1 MGHASCMYQHT
12 EGGLAVE
19 SLYSVYNDIAQRT
32 KGDIYLGVV
41 GPVRTGKSTFIKKFM
56 EALVVPNIKDPYDRQ
71 RAVDETPQSAS
82 GRMIM
87 TTEPKFIPNDAV
99 TITMEDNISLK
110 VRLVDCVGYMVKSAV
125 GHMENEM
132 PRMVKTPWSEYEIP
146 FEEAAAIGTRKVIN
160 DHSTIGVMITA
171 DGSFTQFSRGEYQ
184 EAEENVLKEMKLSG
198 KPFVILLNSAVP
210 DSPETKQLA
219 KDLSERYTKTVIPVD
234 CLNLNNQ
241 SINRIM
247 NGILMDF
254 PVSEIC
260 FNLPEWILSLDNDHW
275 LRKEMF
281 SAIKDSFMDKAT
293 IKLAYDAA
301 EKLNNYEFFNK
312 ANINNISMGT
322 GELTMEIKPADGLF
336 YRIVKEDTGLEIDG
350 EQRLFTVLKEL
361 SGIRAEYLKVETA
374 LAEVRTKGYGVVTPK
389 LEELTLEPP
398 EIVRQGNRF
407 GIKLRASAPSI
418 HMIRADIETEIAP
431 LVGSEKQSEE
441 LVNYLLKEFEGKPE
455 KLWESNIFG
464 KSLHELIT
472 EGLQNK
478 LYKMPEDA
486 QLKLQETLQ
495 KIINEGSGG
504 LICIIL

>member
-1 MGHASCMYQHT
+1 
-12 EGGLAVE
+12 VE
-19 SLYSVYNDIAQRT
+19 NLYSVYNDIAQRT
-32 KGDIYLGVV
+32 KGDIYFGVV

-56 EALVVPNIKDPYDRQ
+56 EALVVPNIKDPYDRE
-71 RAVDETPQSAS
+71 RAIDETPQSAS

-87 TTEPKFIPNDAV
+87 TTEPKFVPNEAV
-99 TITMEDNISLK
+99 TITLEDNISLK

-125 GHMENEM
+125 GHMEDEM

-160 DHSTIGVMITA
+160 EHSTIGVLITA
-171 DGSFTQFSRGEYQ
+171 DGSFTQFSRNEYQ
-184 EAEENVLKEMKLSG
+184 EAEEKVLKEMKSSG

-219 KDLSERYTKTVIPVD
+219 KELSERYSKTVIPVD
-234 CLNLNNQ
+234 CLNLNVQN
-241 SINRIM
+241 INKIM
-247 NGILMDF
+247 NGILLDF

-275 LRKEMF
+275 LRKEMMC
-281 SAIKDSFMDKAT
+281 AIKDSFMDRAT
-293 IKLAYDAA
+293 VKLAYDAA
-301 EKLNNYEFFNK
+301 EKLNNYEFLNK
-312 ANINNISMGT
+312 ADINNMHMGT
-322 GELTMEIKPADGLF
+322 GELTMDIKPADGLF

-350 EQRLFTVLKEL
+350 EQRLFAVLKEL
-361 SGIRAEYLKVETA
+361 SNIRTEYLKVENA

>member
-1 MGHASCMYQHT
+1 M
-12 EGGLAVE
+12 E
-19 SLYSVYNDIAQRT
+19 SLYSVYNDIAERT

-56 EALVVPNIKDPYDRQ
+56 ETLVVPNIKDPYDRG
-71 RAVDETPQSAS
+71 RAIDETPQSAS

-87 TTEPKFIPNDAV
+87 TTEPKFIPNEAV
-99 TITMEDNISLK
+99 AITMEDNINFN

-125 GHMENEM
+125 GHMEDEV
-132 PRMVKTPWSEYEIP
+132 PRMVKTPWSDYEIP
-146 FEEAAAIGTRKVIN
+146 FEEAAAIGTRKVIKE
-160 DHSTIGVMITA
+160 HSTIGVMITA
-171 DGSFTQFSRGEYQ
+171 DGSFTQFSRAEYQ
-184 EAEENVLKEMKLSG
+184 DAEESVIKELKSSG
-198 KPFVILLNSAVP
+198 KPFVIILNSAVP
-210 DSPETKQLA
+210 EATETKELA
-219 KDLSERYTKTVIPVD
+219 KDLSDRYAKPVIPLD
-234 CLNLNNQ
+234 CLNLNVQ
-241 SINRIM
+241 SINKVM

-254 PVSEIC
+254 PISEIC
-260 FNLPEWILSLDNDHW
+260 FNLPEWILSLDSEHW

-281 SAIKDSFMDKAT
+281 NAINDSFMDRT
-293 IKLAYDAA
+293 TLQLTYDAA
-301 EKLNNYEFFNK
+301 NRLNTFDFLSK
-312 ANINNISMGT
+312 ATLNDIRMGT
-322 GELTMEIKPADGLF
+322 GELTMDIKPADGLF
-336 YRIVKEDTGLEIDG
+336 YRIVKEETGLEIDG
-350 EQRLFTVLKEL
+350 EQRLFTVLKDL
-361 SGIRAEYLKVETA
+361 SGIRSEYLKVEDA

-398 EIVRQGNRF
+398 EIVRQGTRF

>member
-1 MGHASCMYQHT
+1 M
-12 EGGLAVE
+12 E
-19 SLYSVYNDIAQRT
+19 SLYSIYNDIAERT
-32 KGDIYLGVV
+32 KGDIYIGVV

-56 EALVVPNIKDPYDRQ
+56 EALVVPNIKNPYERE

-87 TTEPKFIPNDAV
+87 TTEPKFIPNEAV
-99 TITMEDNISLK
+99 TITMEDNVTLR
-110 VRLVDCVGYMVKSAV
+110 VRLVDCVGFMVKSAI
-125 GHMENEM
+125 GHMEDEM

-160 DHSTIGVMITA
+160 DHSTIGIMITA

-184 EAEENVLKEMKLSG
+184 EAEEGVVKELKASG
-198 KPFVILLNSAVP
+198 KPFVILLNSSSP
-210 DSPETKQLA
+210 DNHETKELA
-219 KDLSERYTKTVIPVD
+219 KELSGKYSKPVIPVD

-247 NGILMDF
+247 NGILLDF
-254 PVSEIC
+254 PVKEIC
-260 FNLPEWILSLDNDHW
+260 FNLPGWILSLDNEHW
-275 LRKEMF
+275 LKKEMF
-281 SAIKDSFMDKAT
+281 NALHDSFTDRTTVQM
-293 IKLAYDAA
+293 AYDSA
-301 EKLNNYEFFNK
+301 EKLKNYNFLNK
-312 ANINNISMGT
+312 ASVNDIRMGT
-322 GELTMEIKPADGLF
+322 GELNMEIKPAEGLF
-336 YRIVKEDTGLEIDG
+336 YQIVKEDIGLEIDG
-350 EQRLFTVLKEL
+350 EQRLFAVLKEL
-361 SGIRAEYLKVETA
+361 SGIREEYNKVEAA
-374 LAEVRTKGYGVVTPK
+374 LAEVRTKGYGVVTPR

-398 EIVRQGNRF
+398 EIVRQGTRF

-431 LVGSEKQSEE
+431 LVGTEKQSEE

-478 LYKMPEDA
+478 LYRMPEDA
-486 QLKLQETLQ
+486 RLKLQETLQ

>member
-1 MGHASCMYQHT
+1 M
-12 EGGLAVE
+12 E
-19 SLYSVYNDIAQRT
+19 SLYSIYNDIAERT
-32 KGDIYLGVV
+32 KGDIYIGVV

-56 EALVVPNIKDPYDRQ
+56 EALVVPNIKNPYDRE

-87 TTEPKFIPNDAV
+87 TTEPKFIPNEAV
-99 TITMEDNISLK
+99 TITMEDNVTLR
-110 VRLVDCVGYMVKSAV
+110 VRLVDCVGFMVKSAI
-125 GHMENEM
+125 GHMEDEM

-171 DGSFTQFSRGEYQ
+171 DGSFTQFSRSEYQ
-184 EAEENVLKEMKLSG
+184 EAEEGVVKELKASG
-198 KPFVILLNSAVP
+198 KPFVILLNSSVP
-210 DSPETKQLA
+210 EAAETKQMA
-219 KDLSERYTKTVIPVD
+219 KDLSDKYLKPVIPVD
-234 CLNLNNQ
+234 CLNLNIQ
-241 SINRIM
+241 SINKVM

-254 PVSEIC
+254 PVREIC
-260 FNLPEWILSLDNDHW
+260 FNLPGWILSLDSDHW
-275 LRKEMF
+275 LRKELLC
-281 SAIKDSFMDKAT
+281 AIRDSFMDRAT
-293 IKLAYDAA
+293 VQLAYNAA
-301 EKLNNYEFFNK
+301 DKLKTYDFLNK
-312 ANINNISMGT
+312 ASLNDIHMGT
-322 GELTMEIKPADGLF
+322 GELTIEIKPAEGLF
-336 YRIVKEDTGLEIDG
+336 YRIIKEDIGLEIDG
-350 EQRLFTVLKEL
+350 EQRLFKVLKEL
-361 SGIRAEYLKVETA
+361 SGIRDEYLKVESA
-374 LAEVRTKGYGVVTPK
+374 LTEVRSKGYGVVTPR

-398 EIVRQGNRF
+398 EIIRQGNRF

-441 LVNYLLKEFEGKPE
+441 LVNYLLKEFEGRPE

-478 LYKMPEDA
+478 LYRMPEDA

>member
-1 MGHASCMYQHT
+1 LHVPTDT
-12 EGGLAVE
+12 EGGLAVDN
-19 SLYSVYNDIAQRT
+19 LYSIYNDIAERT
-32 KGDIYLGVV
+32 KGDIYIGVV

-56 EALVVPNIKDPYDRQ
+56 DALVVPNIKNPYERE
-71 RAVDETPQSAS
+71 RAVDEEPQSAS

-87 TTEPKFIPNDAV
+87 TTEPKFVPNEAV
-99 TITMEDNISLK
+99 TITMGDNVSMR
-110 VRLVDCVGYMVKSAV
+110 VRLVDCVGFMVKSAI
-125 GHMENEM
+125 GHMEDEV

-146 FEEAAAIGTRKVIN
+146 FEEAAGIGTRKVIN

-171 DGSFTQFSRGEYQ
+171 DGSFTQFSRSEYQ
-184 EAEENVLKEMKLSG
+184 EAEEAVIKELKASG
-198 KPFVILLNSAVP
+198 KPFIILLNSAVP
-210 DSPETKQLA
+210 EAEATRQLA
-219 KDLSERYTKTVIPVD
+219 KELSERYSKQVIPVD
-234 CLNLNNQ
+234 CLNLNIQ
-241 SINRIM
+241 SINNVM
-247 NGILMDF
+247 NGILLEF
-254 PVSEIC
+254 PVREVC
-260 FNLPEWILSLDNDHW
+260 FDLPGWILSLNIDHW
-275 LRKEMF
+275 LRKEMLG
-281 SAIKDSFMDKAT
+281 AIRDSFMDRST
-293 IKLAYDAA
+293 VQLAYNAA
-301 EKLNNYEFFNK
+301 DKLKTYDFMNK
-312 ANINNISMGT
+312 ASVSDIRMGT
-322 GELTMEIKPADGLF
+322 GELTMDIRPAEGLF
-336 YRIVKEDTGLEIDG
+336 YRIIKEDTGLDIDG

-361 SGIRAEYLKVETA
+361 SGIKNEYVKVENA
-374 LAEVRTKGYGVVTPK
+374 LAEVKTKGYGVVTPK

-478 LYKMPEDA
+478 LYRMPEDA

>member
-1 MGHASCMYQHT
+1 M
-12 EGGLAVE
+12 E
-19 SLYSVYNDIAQRT
+19 SLYSVYNDIAERT

-56 EALVVPNIKDPYDRQ
+56 ETLVVPNIKDPYDRG
-71 RAVDETPQSAS
+71 RAIDETPQSAS

-87 TTEPKFIPNDAV
+87 TTEPKFIPNEAV
-99 TITMEDNISLK
+99 AITMEDNINFN

-125 GHMENEM
+125 GHMEDEV
-132 PRMVKTPWSEYEIP
+132 PRMVKTPWSDYEIP
-146 FEEAAAIGTRKVIN
+146 FEEAAAIGTRKVIKE
-160 DHSTIGVMITA
+160 HSTIGVMITA
-171 DGSFTQFSRGEYQ
+171 DGSFTQFSRAEYQ
-184 EAEENVLKEMKLSG
+184 DAEESVIKELKSSG
-198 KPFVILLNSAVP
+198 KPFVIILNSAVP
-210 DSPETKQLA
+210 EATETKELA
-219 KDLSERYTKTVIPVD
+219 KDLSDRYAKPVIPLD
-234 CLNLNNQ
+234 CLNLNVQ
-241 SINRIM
+241 SINKVM

-254 PVSEIC
+254 PISEIC
-260 FNLPEWILSLDNDHW
+260 FNLPEWILSLDSEHW

-281 SAIKDSFMDKAT
+281 NAINDSFMDRT
-293 IKLAYDAA
+293 TLQLTYDAA
-301 EKLNNYEFFNK
+301 NRLNTFEFLSK
-312 ANINNISMGT
+312 ATLNDIRMGT
-322 GELTMEIKPADGLF
+322 GELTMDIKPADGLF
-336 YRIVKEDTGLEIDG
+336 YRIVKEETGLEIDG
-350 EQRLFTVLKEL
+350 EQRLFTVLKDL
-361 SGIRAEYLKVETA
+361 SGIRSEYLKVEDA

-398 EIVRQGNRF
+398 EIVRQGTRF

>member
-1 MGHASCMYQHT
+1 MD
-12 EGGLAVE
+12 
-19 SLYSVYNDIAQRT
+19 SLYSVYNDIAERT

-56 EALVVPNIKDPYDRQ
+56 ETLVVPNIKDPYDRG
-71 RAVDETPQSAS
+71 RAIDETPQSAS

-87 TTEPKFIPNDAV
+87 TTEPKFIPNEAV
-99 TITMEDNISLK
+99 AITMEDNINFN

-125 GHMENEM
+125 GHMEDEV
-132 PRMVKTPWSEYEIP
+132 PRMVKTPWSDYEIP
-146 FEEAAAIGTRKVIN
+146 FEEAAAIGTRKVIKE
-160 DHSTIGVMITA
+160 HSTIGVMITA
-171 DGSFTQFSRGEYQ
+171 DGSFTQFSRAEYQ
-184 EAEENVLKEMKLSG
+184 DAEENVIKELKSSG
-198 KPFVILLNSAVP
+198 KPFVIILNSAVP
-210 DSPETKQLA
+210 DAAETKELA
-219 KDLSERYTKTVIPVD
+219 KNLSDRYAKPVIPID
-234 CLNLNNQ
+234 CLNLNVQ
-241 SINRIM
+241 SINKVM

-254 PVSEIC
+254 PISEIC
-260 FNLPEWILSLDNDHW
+260 FNLPEWILSLDGEHW

-281 SAIKDSFMDKAT
+281 NAINDSFMDRT
-293 IKLAYDAA
+293 TLQLTYDAA
-301 EKLNNYEFFNK
+301 NRLNSFEFLSK
-312 ANINNISMGT
+312 ATLNDIRMGT
-322 GELTMEIKPADGLF
+322 GELTMDIKPADGLF
-336 YRIVKEDTGLEIDG
+336 YRIVKEETGLEIDG
-350 EQRLFTVLKEL
+350 EQRLFTVLKDL
-361 SGIRAEYLKVETA
+361 SGIRSEYLKVEDA

-398 EIVRQGNRF
+398 EIVRQGTRF

>member
-1 MGHASCMYQHT
+1 LHVPTDT

-19 SLYSVYNDIAQRT
+19 SLYSVYNDIAERT
-32 KGDIYLGVV
+32 KGDIYIGVV

-56 EALVVPNIKDPYDRQ
+56 ETIVVPNIKDPYDKG
-71 RAVDETPQSAS
+71 RAIDETPQSAS

-87 TTEPKFIPNDAV
+87 TTEPKFVPNEAV
-99 TITMEDNISLK
+99 TITMDDNISLN
-110 VRLVDCVGYMVKSAV
+110 VRLVDCVGFMVKNAI
-125 GHMENEM
+125 GHMEDEV
-132 PRMVKTPWSEYEIP
+132 PRMVKTPWSDYEIP

-171 DGSFTQFSRGEYQ
+171 DGSFTQFTRNDYQ
-184 EAEENVLKEMKLSG
+184 EAEENVIKELKATG
-198 KPFVILLNSAVP
+198 KPFVIILNTAVP
-210 DSPETKQLA
+210 DAPETKELA
-219 KDLSERYTKTVIPVD
+219 KELSEKYSKTVIPID
-234 CLNLNNQ
+234 CLNLNVQ
-241 SINRIM
+241 SINKIM

-260 FNLPEWILSLDNDHW
+260 FNLPEWILSLDSDHW
-275 LRKEMF
+275 LKKEVF
-281 SAIKDSFMDKAT
+281 NAINDSFTDRTTLKST
-293 IKLAYDAA
+293 YDAA
-301 EKLNNYEFFNK
+301 NRLSSYEFLSKASFND
-312 ANINNISMGT
+312 IRMGT
-322 GELTMEIKPADGLF
+322 GELTIEIKPAEGLF
-336 YRIVKEDTGLEIDG
+336 YRIVREETGLEIDG
-350 EQRLFTVLKEL
+350 EQRLFAVLKEL
-361 SGIRAEYLKVETA
+361 SEIRNEYLKVEDA
-374 LAEVRTKGYGVVTPK
+374 LAEVRKKGYGVVTPR

-398 EIVRQGNRF
+398 EIVRQGSRF

>member
-1 MGHASCMYQHT
+1 MYRHT

-19 SLYSVYNDIAQRT
+19 NLYSVYNDIAQRT
-32 KGDIYLGVV
+32 KGDIYFGVV

-56 EALVVPNIKDPYDRQ
+56 EALVVPNIKDPYDRE
-71 RAVDETPQSAS
+71 RAIDETPQSAS

-87 TTEPKFIPNDAV
+87 TTEPKFVPNEAV
-99 TITMEDNISLK
+99 TITLEDNISLK

-125 GHMENEM
+125 GHMEDEM

-160 DHSTIGVMITA
+160 EHSTIGVLITA
-171 DGSFTQFSRGEYQ
+171 DGSFTQFSRNEYQ
-184 EAEENVLKEMKLSG
+184 EAEEKVLKEMKSSG

-219 KDLSERYTKTVIPVD
+219 KELSERYSKTVIPVD
-234 CLNLNNQ
+234 CLNLNVQN
-241 SINRIM
+241 INKIM
-247 NGILMDF
+247 NGILLDF

-275 LRKEMF
+275 LRKEMMC
-281 SAIKDSFMDKAT
+281 AIKDSFMDRAT
-293 IKLAYDAA
+293 VKLAYDAA
-301 EKLNNYEFFNK
+301 EKLNNYEFLNK
-312 ANINNISMGT
+312 ADINNMHMGT
-322 GELTMEIKPADGLF
+322 GELTMDIKPADGLF

-350 EQRLFTVLKEL
+350 EQRLFAVLKEL
-361 SGIRAEYLKVETA
+361 SNIRTEYLKVENA

>member
-1 MGHASCMYQHT
+1 M
-12 EGGLAVE
+12 E
-19 SLYSVYNDIAQRT
+19 SLYSIYSDIAERT
-32 KGDIYLGVV
+32 KGDIYIGVV

-56 EALVVPNIKDPYDRQ
+56 DALVVPNIKNPYDRE
-71 RAVDETPQSAS
+71 RAVDESPQSAS

-87 TTEPKFIPNDAV
+87 TTEPKFIPNEAV
-99 TITMEDNISLK
+99 TIAMDENITLQ
-110 VRLVDCVGYMVKSAV
+110 VRLVDCVGFMVKSAI
-125 GHMENEM
+125 GHMEDEM

-146 FEEAAAIGTRKVIN
+146 FEEAAGIGTRKVIN
-160 DHSTIGVMITA
+160 DHSTIGIMITA
-171 DGSFTQFSRGEYQ
+171 DGSFTQFSRSEYE
-184 EAEENVLKEMKLSG
+184 EAEEGVVRELKASG
-198 KPFVILLNSAVP
+198 KPFVILLNTTHPEAA
-210 DSPETKQLA
+210 ETKQLS
-219 KDLSERYTKTVIPVD
+219 KELSEKYGKTVLPLD
-234 CLNLNNQ
+234 CLNLNIQ
-241 SINRIM
+241 SINRVIH
-247 NGILMDF
+247 GILLDF
-254 PVSEIC
+254 PVREIC
-260 FNLPEWILSLDNDHW
+260 FNLPGWILSLDSDHW
-275 LRKEMF
+275 LRKEML
-281 SAIKDSFMDKAT
+281 SAIRESFMDKST
-293 IKLAYDAA
+293 VQLAYDAA
-301 EKLNNYEFFNK
+301 DRLNSYEFMNK
-312 ANINNISMGT
+312 APLVNIHMGT
-322 GELTMEIKPADGLF
+322 GEVTIELKPADGLF
-336 YRIVKEDTGLEIDG
+336 YRIIKEDIGLEIDG
-350 EQRLFTVLKEL
+350 EQRLFTILKEL
-361 SGIRAEYLKVETA
+361 SEIREEYMKVENA

-398 EIVRQGNRF
+398 EIVRQGSRF

-478 LYKMPEDA
+478 LYRMPEEA

>member
-1 MGHASCMYQHT
+1 MHLACIDRYT

-19 SLYSVYNDIAQRT
+19 NLYSVYNDIAERT
-32 KGDIYLGVV
+32 KGDIYIGVV

-56 EALVVPNIKDPYDRQ
+56 ETLVVPNIKDPYDRG

-87 TTEPKFIPNDAV
+87 TTEPKFIPNEAV
-99 TITMEDNISLK
+99 TITMEDNISFN

-125 GHMENEM
+125 GHMEDEV
-132 PRMVKTPWSEYEIP
+132 PRMVKTPWSDYEIP
-146 FEEAAAIGTRKVIN
+146 FEEAASIGTRKVIKE
-160 DHSTIGVMITA
+160 HSTIGVMITA
-171 DGSFTQFSRGEYQ
+171 DGSFTQFSRDEYQ
-184 EAEENVLKEMKLSG
+184 DSEENVIKELKSSG
-198 KPFVILLNSAVP
+198 KPFVIVLNSAVP
-210 DSPETKQLA
+210 DAAETKELA
-219 KDLSERYTKTVIPVD
+219 KELSERYSKPVIPLD
-234 CLNLNNQ
+234 CLNLNIQ
-241 SINRIM
+241 SINKVM

-254 PVSEIC
+254 PISEIC
-260 FNLPEWILSLDNDHW
+260 FNLPEWILSLDSEHW
-275 LRKEMF
+275 LRKEMIN
-281 SAIKDSFMDKAT
+281 AIRDSFMDRST
-293 IKLAYDAA
+293 LQLTYDAA
-301 EKLNNYEFFNK
+301 NRLNNYEFLSK
-312 ANINNISMGT
+312 VTMSDVRMGT

-336 YRIVKEDTGLEIDG
+336 YRIVKEETGLEIDG
-350 EQRLFTVLKEL
+350 EQRLFAVLKEL
-361 SGIRAEYLKVETA
+361 SGIRGEYLKVEDA
-374 LAEVRTKGYGVVTPK
+374 LTEVKTKGYGVVTPK

-398 EIVRQGNRF
+398 EIVRQGTRF

>member
-1 MGHASCMYQHT
+1 MD
-12 EGGLAVE
+12 
-19 SLYSVYNDIAQRT
+19 SLYSIYNDIAERT
-32 KGDIYLGVV
+32 KGDIYIGVV

-56 EALVVPNIKDPYDRQ
+56 EALVVPNIRNPYDRE

-87 TTEPKFIPNDAV
+87 TTEPKFIPNEAV
-99 TITMEDNISLK
+99 TITMEDNVTLR
-110 VRLVDCVGYMVKSAV
+110 VRLVDCVGFMVKSAI
-125 GHMENEM
+125 GHMEDEM

-146 FEEAAAIGTRKVIN
+146 FEEAAGIGTRKVIN
-160 DHSTIGVMITA
+160 EHSTIGVMITA
-171 DGSFTQFSRGEYQ
+171 DGSFTQFSRSEYQ
-184 EAEENVLKEMKLSG
+184 ESEEGVVRELKASG
-198 KPFVILLNSAVP
+198 KPFVILLNSSVP
-210 DSPETKQLA
+210 EAAETKQLA
-219 KDLSERYTKTVIPVD
+219 KDLSERYMKPVIPID
-234 CLNLNNQ
+234 CLNLNIQ
-241 SINRIM
+241 SINKVM
-247 NGILMDF
+247 NGILLDF
-254 PVSEIC
+254 PVREIS
-260 FNLPEWILSLDNDHW
+260 FNLPGWILSLDSEHW

-281 SAIKDSFMDKAT
+281 GALRDSFMDRST
-293 IKLAYDAA
+293 VQLAYDAA
-301 EKLNNYEFFNK
+301 ERLKNYDFLNK
-312 ANINNISMGT
+312 ASLNDIRMGT
-322 GELTMEIKPADGLF
+322 GELTMEIKPAEGLF
-336 YRIVKEDTGLEIDG
+336 YRIVKEDIGLEIDG

-361 SGIRAEYLKVETA
+361 SGIREEYLKVEAA
-374 LAEVRTKGYGVVTPK
+374 LSEVRSKGYGVVTPK

-398 EIVRQGNRF
+398 EIVRQGSRF

-478 LYKMPEDA
+478 LYRMPEDA

>member
-1 MGHASCMYQHT
+1 M
-12 EGGLAVE
+12 E
-19 SLYSVYNDIAQRT
+19 SLYSIYNDIAERT
-32 KGDIYLGVV
+32 KGDIYIGVV

-56 EALVVPNIKDPYDRQ
+56 EALVVPNIKNPYERE

-87 TTEPKFIPNDAV
+87 TTEPKFIPNEAV
-99 TITMEDNISLK
+99 TITMEDNVTLR
-110 VRLVDCVGYMVKSAV
+110 VRLVDCVGFMVKSAI
-125 GHMENEM
+125 GHMEDEM

-160 DHSTIGVMITA
+160 DHSTIGIMITA
-171 DGSFTQFSRGEYQ
+171 DGSFTQFSRSEYQ
-184 EAEENVLKEMKLSG
+184 EAEEGVVRELKASG
-198 KPFVILLNSAVP
+198 KPFVVLLNSSVP
-210 DSPETKQLA
+210 EANETKQLA
-219 KDLSERYTKTVIPVD
+219 KELSEKYMKPVIPVD
-234 CLNLNNQ
+234 CLNLNIQ
-241 SINRIM
+241 SINKVM
-247 NGILMDF
+247 NGILLDF
-254 PVSEIC
+254 PVREIC
-260 FNLPEWILSLDNDHW
+260 FNLPGWILSLDNEHW
-275 LRKEMF
+275 LRKEMLC
-281 SAIKDSFMDKAT
+281 ALRDSFMDKST
-293 IKLAYDAA
+293 VQLAYNAA
-301 EKLNNYEFFNK
+301 DRLKTYEFLNK
-312 ANINNISMGT
+312 ASINDVRMGT
-322 GELTMEIKPADGLF
+322 GEITMEIKPADGLF
-336 YRIVKEDTGLEIDG
+336 YRIVKEDIGLEIDG
-350 EQRLFTVLKEL
+350 EQRLFTVLKDL
-361 SGIRAEYLKVETA
+361 SGIREEYLKVEAA
-374 LAEVRTKGYGVVTPK
+374 LNEVRSKGYGVVTPK

-398 EIVRQGNRF
+398 EIVRQGTRF

-478 LYKMPEDA
+478 LYRMPEDA

>member
-1 MGHASCMYQHT
+1 LHVPTDT

-19 SLYSVYNDIAQRT
+19 SLYSVYNDIAERT
-32 KGDIYLGVV
+32 KGDIYIGVV

-56 EALVVPNIKDPYDRQ
+56 ETLVVPNIKDPYDKG
-71 RAVDETPQSAS
+71 RAIDETPQSAS

-87 TTEPKFIPNDAV
+87 TTEPKFVPNEAV
-99 TITMEDNISLK
+99 TITMEDNISFN
-110 VRLVDCVGYMVKSAV
+110 VRLVDCVGYMVKSAI
-125 GHMENEM
+125 GHMEDEV
-132 PRMVKTPWSEYEIP
+132 PRMVKTPWSDYEIP
-146 FEEAAAIGTRKVIN
+146 FEEAAAIGTRKVIKE
-160 DHSTIGVMITA
+160 HSTIGVMITA
-171 DGSFTQFSRGEYQ
+171 DGSFTQFSRNDYQ
-184 EAEENVLKEMKLSG
+184 EAEESVIKELKATG
-198 KPFVILLNSAVP
+198 KPFVIVLNTAVP
-210 DSPETKQLA
+210 DAPETKDLA
-219 KDLSERYTKTVIPVD
+219 RELSEKYSKTVIPID
-234 CLNLNNQ
+234 CLNLNVQ
-241 SINRIM
+241 SINKVM

-254 PVSEIC
+254 PISEIC
-260 FNLPEWILSLDNDHW
+260 FNLPEWILSLDSEHW
-275 LRKEMF
+275 LRKEVF
-281 SAIKDSFMDKAT
+281 NAINDSFMDRTTLKST
-293 IKLAYDAA
+293 YDASNR
-301 EKLNNYEFFNK
+301 LNTYEFLSK
-312 ANINNISMGT
+312 AALNDVRMGT
-322 GELTMEIKPADGLF
+322 GELTIDIKPADGLF
-336 YRIVKEDTGLEIDG
+336 YRIVREETGLEIDG
-350 EQRLFTVLKEL
+350 EQRLFAVLKEL
-361 SGIRAEYLKVETA
+361 SGIRSEYLKVEDA

-398 EIVRQGNRF
+398 EIVRQGTRF

>member
-1 MGHASCMYQHT
+1 M
-12 EGGLAVE
+12 EN
-19 SLYSVYNDIAQRT
+19 LYSVYNDIAQRT
-32 KGDIYLGVV
+32 KGDIYFGVV

-56 EALVVPNIKDPYDRQ
+56 EALVVPNIKDPYDRE
-71 RAVDETPQSAS
+71 RAIDETPQSAS

-87 TTEPKFIPNDAV
+87 TTEPKFVPNEAV
-99 TITMEDNISLK
+99 TITLEDNISLK

-125 GHMENEM
+125 GHMEDEM

-160 DHSTIGVMITA
+160 EHSTIGVLITA
-171 DGSFTQFSRGEYQ
+171 DGSFTQFSRNEYQ
-184 EAEENVLKEMKLSG
+184 EAEEKVLKEMKSSG

-219 KDLSERYTKTVIPVD
+219 KELSERYSKTVIPVD
-234 CLNLNNQ
+234 CLNLNVQN
-241 SINRIM
+241 INKIM
-247 NGILMDF
+247 NGILLDF

-275 LRKEMF
+275 LRKEMMC
-281 SAIKDSFMDKAT
+281 AIKDSFMDRAT
-293 IKLAYDAA
+293 VKLAYDAA
-301 EKLNNYEFFNK
+301 EKLNNYEFLNK
-312 ANINNISMGT
+312 ADINNMHMGT
-322 GELTMEIKPADGLF
+322 GELTMDIKPADGLF

-350 EQRLFTVLKEL
+350 EQRLFAVLKEL
-361 SGIRAEYLKVETA
+361 SNIRTEYLKVENA

>member
-1 MGHASCMYQHT
+1 M
-12 EGGLAVE
+12 E
-19 SLYSVYNDIAQRT
+19 SLYSVYNDIAERT

-56 EALVVPNIKDPYDRQ
+56 ETLVVPNIKDPYDRG
-71 RAVDETPQSAS
+71 RAIDETPQSAS

-87 TTEPKFIPNDAV
+87 TTEPKFIPNEAV
-99 TITMEDNISLK
+99 AITMEDNINFN

-125 GHMENEM
+125 GHMEDEV
-132 PRMVKTPWSEYEIP
+132 PRMVKTPWSDYEIP
-146 FEEAAAIGTRKVIN
+146 FEEAAAIGTRKVIKE
-160 DHSTIGVMITA
+160 HSTIGVMITA
-171 DGSFTQFSRGEYQ
+171 DGSFTQFSRAEYQ
-184 EAEENVLKEMKLSG
+184 DAEENVIKELKSSG
-198 KPFVILLNSAVP
+198 KPFVIILNSAVP
-210 DSPETKQLA
+210 DAAETKELA
-219 KDLSERYTKTVIPVD
+219 KNLSDRYAKPVIPID
-234 CLNLNNQ
+234 CLNLNVQ
-241 SINRIM
+241 SINKVM

-254 PVSEIC
+254 PISEIC
-260 FNLPEWILSLDNDHW
+260 FNLPEWILSLDGEHW

-281 SAIKDSFMDKAT
+281 NAINDSFMDRT
-293 IKLAYDAA
+293 TLQLTYDAA
-301 EKLNNYEFFNK
+301 NRLNSFEFLSK
-312 ANINNISMGT
+312 ATLNDIRMGT
-322 GELTMEIKPADGLF
+322 GELTMDIKPADGLF
-336 YRIVKEDTGLEIDG
+336 YRIVKEETGLEIDG
-350 EQRLFTVLKEL
+350 EQRLFTVLKDL
-361 SGIRAEYLKVETA
+361 SGIRSEYLKVEDA

-398 EIVRQGNRF
+398 EIVRQGTRF

>member
-1 MGHASCMYQHT
+1 MGHASCIYPHT

-19 SLYSVYNDIAQRT
+19 NIYSVYNDIAQRT
-32 KGDIYLGVV
+32 KGDIYFGVV

-56 EALVVPNIKDPYDRQ
+56 ETLVVPNIKDPYDRE

-87 TTEPKFIPNDAV
+87 TTEPKFVPNEAV
-99 TITMEDNISLK
+99 TISLEDNINLK
-110 VRLVDCVGYMVKSAV
+110 VRLVDCVGFMVKSAV
-125 GHMENEM
+125 GHMEDEM
-132 PRMVKTPWSEYEIP
+132 PRMVKTPWYDYEIP

-160 DHSTIGVMITA
+160 DHSTVGIMITA
-171 DGSFTQFSRGEYQ
+171 DGSFTQFARNEYQ
-184 EAEENVLKEMKLSG
+184 EAEEKVLKELKQSG

-210 DSPETKQLA
+210 NSPETIQLA
-219 KDLSERYTKTVIPVD
+219 NELSERYSKTVIPVD
-234 CLNLNNQ
+234 CLNLNAQ
-241 SINRIM
+241 AINKIM

-260 FNLPEWILSLDNDHW
+260 FNMPEWILSLDNEHW
-275 LRKEMF
+275 LRKEMLN
-281 SAIKDSFMDKAT
+281 AIKDSFMDRATVKA
-293 IKLAYDAA
+293 AYDAA
-301 EKLNNYEFFNK
+301 GKMGNYEFLKK
-312 ANINNISMGT
+312 ADINNMNMGT
-322 GELTMEIKPADGLF
+322 GEMALEIRPADGLF
-336 YRIVKEDTGLEIDG
+336 YRIVKEDTGLDIDG
-350 EQRLFTVLKEL
+350 EQRLFTVLREL
-361 SGIRAEYLKVETA
+361 SNIRNEYMKVENA
-374 LAEVRTKGYGVVTPK
+374 LAEVRTKGYGVVTPR

-441 LVNYLLKEFEGKPE
+441 LVNYLLKEFEGEPE
-455 KLWESNIFG
+455 KIWESNIFG

>member
-1 MGHASCMYQHT
+1 M
-12 EGGLAVE
+12 ENI
-19 SLYSVYNDIAQRT
+19 YSVYNDIAQRT
-32 KGDIYLGVV
+32 KGDIYFGVV

-56 EALVVPNIKDPYDRQ
+56 ETLVVPNIKDPYDRE

-87 TTEPKFIPNDAV
+87 TTEPKFVPNEAV
-99 TITMEDNISLK
+99 TISLEDNINLK
-110 VRLVDCVGYMVKSAV
+110 VRLVDCVGFMVKSAV
-125 GHMENEM
+125 GHMEDEM
-132 PRMVKTPWSEYEIP
+132 PRMVKTPWYDYEIP

-160 DHSTIGVMITA
+160 DHSTVGIMITA
-171 DGSFTQFSRGEYQ
+171 DGSFTQFARNEYQ
-184 EAEENVLKEMKLSG
+184 EAEEKVLKELKQSG

-210 DSPETKQLA
+210 NSPETIQLA
-219 KDLSERYTKTVIPVD
+219 NELSERYSKTVIPVD
-234 CLNLNNQ
+234 CLNLNAQ
-241 SINRIM
+241 AINKIM

-260 FNLPEWILSLDNDHW
+260 FNMPEWILSLDNEHW
-275 LRKEMF
+275 LRKEMLN
-281 SAIKDSFMDKAT
+281 AIKDSFMDRATVKA
-293 IKLAYDAA
+293 AYDAA
-301 EKLNNYEFFNK
+301 GKMGNYEFLKK
-312 ANINNISMGT
+312 ADINNMNMGT
-322 GELTMEIKPADGLF
+322 GEMALEIRPADGLF
-336 YRIVKEDTGLEIDG
+336 YRIVKEDTGLDIDG
-350 EQRLFTVLKEL
+350 EQRLFTVLREL
-361 SGIRAEYLKVETA
+361 SNIRNEYMKVENA
-374 LAEVRTKGYGVVTPK
+374 LAEVRTKGYGVVTPR

-441 LVNYLLKEFEGKPE
+441 LVNYLLKEFEGEPE
-455 KLWESNIFG
+455 KIWESNIFG